1 MHDDDGGQSD
11 RQQVILDTVTLP
23 VAEPVDE
30 KTKLP
35 VNLEHGDN
43 HRSGNAERG
52 DAAQESDD
60 QAEAAEELR
69 GDRKIRERNGN
80 SELIVES
87 TDGRA
92 QTMTAEPTEKFL
104 RAVRKKNYAKDHAR

>member
-1 MHDDDGGQSD
+1 M
-11 RQQVILDTVTLP
+11 
-23 VAEPVDE
+23 
-30 KTKLP
+30 
-35 VNLEHGDN
+35 NLEHGDN

-60 QAEAAEELR
+60 QAETAEELR

-87 TDGRA
+87 TNGRA

-104 RAVRKKNYAKDHAR
+104 RAVRKKKLRQGPCALASAPNRHRSLIS